1 MTQSHLTKKINEGRH
16 PADFK
21 RQFPSHFCF
30 FFSSHKWLCRGE
42 RDEWDAWLYRR
53 PRRRES
59 PHPPRI
65 IAKYHEACSISDHPE
80 IKRPYSF
87 IKFFFFCNQL
97 LPFVDKKFCEILGGW
112 PVDKLINITTPLIR
126 LVLFRND
133 LFSAFENVAFIF
145 LFSSDCHSKQE
156 KQQQQKTPWHN
167 IGQLFGRSCQ

>member
-1 MTQSHLTKKINEGRH
+1 MFFFFNFIFKINNSAVVRSFCCLKMTQSHLTKKINEGRH

-87 IKFFFFCNQL
+87 IKFFFLQSTSPICRQ
-97 LPFVDKKFCEILGGW
+97 KILRNSW
-112 PVDKLINITTPLIR
+112 R
-126 LVLFRND
+126 LTSR
-133 LFSAFENVAFIF
+133 
-145 LFSSDCHSKQE
+145 
-156 KQQQQKTPWHN
+156 
-167 IGQLFGRSCQ
+167 